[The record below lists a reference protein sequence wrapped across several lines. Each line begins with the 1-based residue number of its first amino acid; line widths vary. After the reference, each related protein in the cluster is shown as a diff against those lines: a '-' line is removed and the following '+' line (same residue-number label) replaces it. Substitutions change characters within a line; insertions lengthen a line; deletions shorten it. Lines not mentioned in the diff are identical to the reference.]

1 MDSKIFNELKNKGYI
16 TSPFVKAE
24 DFKTFEELVNSG
36 YGSGIG
42 IKTAYDEII
51 KSNNIIEK
59 PIEET
64 QVQEP
69 VTVVEEVVE
78 PQDVVETSTESI
90 LLEEDLKEEIEEP
103 VEKVQDIIVDEKE
116 ELTEK
121 TNTKTTSK
129 KS

>member
-59 PIEET
+59 PIEE
-64 QVQEP
+64 VVEP
-69 VTVVEEVVE
+69 VTIVEEVVE
-78 PQDVVETSTESI
+78 PKAVIETSTESF

-103 VEKVQDIIVDEKE
+103 VEKIQDIIVDEKE

-121 TNTKTTSK
+121 TNTKPASK